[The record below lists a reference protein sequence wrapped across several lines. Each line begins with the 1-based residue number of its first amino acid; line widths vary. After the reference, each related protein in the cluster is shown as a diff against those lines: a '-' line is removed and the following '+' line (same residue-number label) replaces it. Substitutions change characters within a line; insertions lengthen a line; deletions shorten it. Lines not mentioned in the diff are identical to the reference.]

1 MPIDSDLVSVQLFLK
16 SPHPEQEY
24 DLDSLLDYVRVD
36 GGPVDPELV
45 SKTIENALNEIGYD
59 VLAVAS

>member
-1 MPIDSDLVSVQLFLK
+1 MLNDLVSVHLFLK

-24 DLDSLLDYVRVD
+24 DLDSLQDYVRVD
-36 GGPVDPELV
+36 GGQVDPELV

-59 VLAVAS
+59 VLAVSS